1 MRSSL
6 LQDKRQNCVQ
16 RLDLSTPI
24 FYCQPNIFNVKRTA
38 RETML
43 QKLQL
48 PEYLDFA
55 NEGCTQLV
63 RNKWQNRMLCL
74 HLSFQSFIV
83 KPCIIVP
90 IASASFWWT
99 QHICYI
105 SCQNFTQFVKIFKDP
120 FPLYVSICS
129 ALYLKSQV
137 IVFSWFKSTTTL
149 QYKYLFMMWELCCL
163 IMDKILIQVLYLIKY

>member
-24 FYCQPNIFNVKRTA
+24 FYCQPNIFNIKRTV
-38 RETML
+38 RETMV
-43 QKLQL
+43 QILQL

-74 HLSFQSFIV
+74 HLSFKSFIV

-105 SCQNFTQFVKIFKDP
+105 SCQFHTIFKDFQGP
-120 FPLYVSICS
+120 FSSVCINMQCTIFEESS
-129 ALYLKSQV
+129 
-137 IVFSWFKSTTTL
+137 
-149 QYKYLFMMWELCCL
+149 LCFF
-163 IMDKILIQVLYLIKY
+163 LIQINTININTCLWCGSMLLDHG